1 MRAML
6 AYRHRKVGDI
16 GVMQDKGE
24 STVSILTPLARIIV
38 EESRDGTFDVLMQR
52 GKNVNVVDNFD
63 DEDDAI
69 VFAEDMREQI
79 MVSQAVFV
87 QTAQLFA

>member
-1 MRAML
+1 M
-6 AYRHRKVGDI
+6 
-16 GVMQDKGE
+16 
-24 STVSILTPLARIIV
+24 SILTPIARIIV

-52 GKNVNVVDNFD
+52 GKSIAVVDNFD

-79 MVSQAVFV
+79 MLSQALFV